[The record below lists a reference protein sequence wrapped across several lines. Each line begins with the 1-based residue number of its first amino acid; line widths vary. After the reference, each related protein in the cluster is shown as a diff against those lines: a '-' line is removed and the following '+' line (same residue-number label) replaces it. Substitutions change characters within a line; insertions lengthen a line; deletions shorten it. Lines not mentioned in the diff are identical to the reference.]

1 MKSAPR
7 TLPASPH
14 PTSVSGPEEIRVG
27 PLRTIPAVLEELG
40 VDPGRAFEQAGVG
53 LSVVDD
59 PDNRIRIQD
68 LGRLIEAC
76 VALTGCRH
84 FGLLVGERFD
94 LQTLG
99 ALGELLRN
107 SATAGDAINNLLRH
121 LHVVDRG
128 ATPVLWS
135 PRAGWVGLGYS
146 IYRQRVPARAA
157 LYDAAIA
164 IGYRLVAQLC
174 GPTWQARHVQLSH
187 GRPAA
192 VAAYHRVFGPHVRF
206 DAELSAIVFA
216 ASWLD
221 KPIDGAIPAR
231 RLQLARSIHA
241 AEAGDPISV
250 AERVRGA
257 LPQKVLSGTASAAA
271 VASAL
276 GIHER
281 TLRRRLEAEKT
292 SLRQLVNLARF
303 ELAQQLLRD
312 TALSVTRI
320 AAALH
325 YDDPNAFT
333 RAFRSWAKLS
343 PTQWRKRQ

>member
-7 TLPASPH
+7 THLASPR
-14 PTSVSGPEEIRVG
+14 PITVSGPEEIRVG
-27 PLRTIPAVLEELG
+27 PLRTIPAVLGELG
-40 VDPGRAFEQAGVG
+40 VDPRRAFEQAGVDLG
-53 LSVVDD
+53 VLNN

-68 LGRLIEAC
+68 LGRLIDAC
-76 VALTGCRH
+76 VALTRCRH

-94 LQTLG
+94 LRTLG

-107 SATAGDAINNLLRH
+107 SATVGDAINNLLRH

-128 ATPVLWS
+128 ATPVLCRS
-135 PRAGWVGLGYS
+135 RAGWVALGYS

-164 IGYRLVAQLC
+164 VGYRLVAQLC
-174 GPTWQARHVQLSH
+174 GPAWQARHVQLSH
-187 GRPAA
+187 ARPAGVA
-192 VAAYHRVFGPHVRF
+192 VYHRVFGPRVRF

-221 KPIDGAIPAR
+221 KPIDGAVPAR
-231 RLQLARSIHA
+231 CLQLARSICA
-241 AEAGDPISV
+241 AEAGDPVSV

-257 LPQKVLSGTASAAA
+257 LPQRVLNGTASAAA

-281 TLRRRLEAEKT
+281 TLRRRLEAEGT
-292 SLRQLVNLARF
+292 SLRQLVNLERF

-325 YDDPNAFT
+325 YDDPNTFT
-333 RAFRSWAKLS
+333 RAFRNWAKLS
-343 PTQWRKRQ
+343 PTQWRELQ